1 MTTFTGA
8 DMRFFL
14 TLGLL
19 FAGLLTKVD
28 APLWATMSRVDLAG
42 SAIRA
47 AADFGAGPTRRV
59 ASLGVDAVRSQPT
72 SPQTER
78 APAAGCKSP
87 VLRAL
92 SCRSIG

>member
-1 MTTFTGA
+1 
-8 DMRFFL
+8 MRFFL

-42 SAIRA
+42 MAVHMA
-47 AADFGAGPTRRV
+47 AGYGAGPVQHV